1 MLPGNWDELTIAS
14 STKFVPSLLA
24 VKAKEEMWQVI
35 GFSVYIEGLPLASFC
50 PLAVSHTQRV
60 QE

>member
-1 MLPGNWDELTIAS
+1 MLLDNWDELTIAS
-14 STKFVPSLLA
+14 STKFVPRLLA

-35 GFSVYIEGLPLASFC
+35 VFSVYIEGLPLASFC
-50 PLAVSHTQRV
+50 PLAISHTQQV